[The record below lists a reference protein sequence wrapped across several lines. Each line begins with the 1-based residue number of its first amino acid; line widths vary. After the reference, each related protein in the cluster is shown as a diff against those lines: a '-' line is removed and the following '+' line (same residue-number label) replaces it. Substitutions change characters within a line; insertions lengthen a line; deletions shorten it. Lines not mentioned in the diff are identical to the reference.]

1 MNSTTKTVSLM
12 MLYYGSILIACTTG
26 AIGSLSAVLIIAL
39 HFIIGVTA
47 LGCFIFIQMSDNF
60 KADIIKSELK
70 KNESALIRTYELK
83 KVLLRYGTILMTLL
97 VLIYF
102 GAFITANAIIFSAV
116 TTFLLIDY
124 AFDFGRDFT
133 RAKEAKQKRTPEE
146 IEKDEKDEFFKDIAE
161 DMFK

>member
-1 MNSTTKTVSLM
+1 
-12 MLYYGSILIACTTG
+12 
-26 AIGSLSAVLIIAL
+26 
-39 HFIIGVTA
+39 
-47 LGCFIFIQMSDNF
+47 MSDNF